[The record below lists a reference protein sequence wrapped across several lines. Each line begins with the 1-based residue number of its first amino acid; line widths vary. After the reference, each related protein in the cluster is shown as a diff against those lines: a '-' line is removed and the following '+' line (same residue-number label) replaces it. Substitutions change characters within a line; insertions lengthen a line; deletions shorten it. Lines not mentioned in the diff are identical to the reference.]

1 MHAGTAG
8 DYRKAARRRLPRMLF
23 DYLDGG
29 AIDEHTLRRNV
40 EDMAAVELRQRVLV
54 DCAGLKLSQELF
66 GRRLSM
72 PLILA
77 PIGMGGFQA
86 RRGEAQAMR
95 AADAAGI
102 PLCLS
107 TVSVC
112 PIEEVQAAATKA
124 PPWFQLYM
132 IKDRGR
138 MADLLARAQAKGPVP
153 LLFTV
158 DMPAPGLRH
167 RDGRSGFSAEAGFA
181 RSWKRFVDGASHPLW
196 VWDVWVKGRPHA
208 FGNLAG
214 VEDSKD
220 GLASYWK
227 WIGDNFDPGCTWKD
241 LEWLRDH
248 WSGPILLKG
257 VLDPEDADLAAK
269 AGMDGVV
276 VSNHGGRQ
284 LDGVSSTVAALPG
297 VVDAVQG
304 RMKVLV
310 DGGIRSGQDL
320 LKVIALGADAGL
332 IGRPWIFAL
341 AAEGEAGVLRLL
353 KTMRRELQVAM
364 ALTGCRDLNAA
375 SRSLI
380 AKGP

>member
-1 MHAGTAG
+1 MHAGTAM
-8 DYRKAARRRLPRMLF
+8 DYRKAARRKLPRMLF

-29 AIDEHTLRRNV
+29 AIDEVTLRRNV
-40 EDMAAVELRQRVLV
+40 EDMAGVELRQRVLR
-54 DCAGLKLSQELF
+54 DCSGMKLSRELF
-66 GRRLSM
+66 GQRLSM

-77 PIGMGGFQA
+77 PIGMAGFQA
-86 RRGEAQAMR
+86 RRAEVQAAR
-95 AADAAGI
+95 AAEKAGI

-112 PIEEVQAAATKA
+112 PIEEVQAAVKS

-132 IKDRGR
+132 VKDRGR

-167 RDGRSGFSAEAGFA
+167 RDGRSGFAAEAGFA
-181 RSWKRFVDGASHPLW
+181 RSFKRLVDGALHPQW
-196 VWDVWVKGRPHA
+196 VWDVWVHGRPHS

-227 WIGDNFDPGCTWKD
+227 WIGDNFDPSCTWKD

-248 WSGPILLKG
+248 WKGPILLKG
-257 VLDPEDADLAAK
+257 VLDAEDADLAVK
-269 AGMDGVV
+269 AGMDGIV

-284 LDGVSSTVAALPG
+284 LDGVSSTVAALPPI
-297 VVDAVQG
+297 VDAVQG

-332 IGRPWIFAL
+332 IGRPWIYAV

-353 KTMRRELQVAM
+353 RTMRRELQVAM
-364 ALTGCRDLNAA
+364 ALTGCRDLNEAN
-375 SRSLI
+375 RSLI